1 MSVTTAKPSPRE
13 AALPEVASTT
23 PRLTRLPHPGEPSPK
38 MLRPVTDG
46 APLPKP
52 PDDDHFHTEYLQVA
66 MGPSHPATHGTMQ
79 MLLTLDGETVVDVD
93 VKVGYLHRG
102 FEKMA
107 EVSTYNQVIPYTD
120 RLNYCSAI
128 LNNIGFAKAVEK
140 LLDIEI
146 TDRCKFL
153 RVIVGE
159 LMRCIDHCICIGTN
173 LVDIGALTNFWFL
186 YNKREKVYTILER
199 LTGARLT
206 NSFTRIG
213 GLYRDAYDG
222 FEQDVLDVC
231 KELEQASLEVQGL
244 IAKNRI
250 FIDRTQNICVLTPER
265 AISYGF
271 TGPNLRAAGVPYDI
285 RKVHPYYYYD
295 QFEWDVA
302 LGATGDTY
310 DRIMI
315 RFIEIEQSIRIIR
328 QAIKALPGGPVNV
341 DDKRVTLP
349 AKTDTYQ
356 NIEGLINH
364 FKLVFEGVKAPPGE
378 IYDATEGANGELG
391 FHIVSDGSGY
401 PYRIKCRPPCFYAF
415 NAFHEMIEGHM
426 VADVAAT
433 LGSINI
439 IAGELER

>member
-1 MSVTTAKPSPRE
+1 MKVLSLENKPSVVP
-13 AALPEVASTT
+13 A
-23 PRLTRLPHPGEPSPK
+23 GEEPQTYQD
-38 MLRPVTDG
+38 L
-46 APLPKP
+46 
-52 PDDDHFHTEYLQVA
+52 HTEL
-66 MGPSHPATHGTMQ
+66 MFLNLGPSHPASHGT
-79 MLLTLDGETVVDVD
+79 LRTFVALDGESIAAAVTEI
-93 VKVGYLHRG
+93 GYLHRG
-102 FEKMA
+102 FEKTC
-107 EVSTYNQVIPYTD
+107 EVRTYNQVIPYTD

-128 LNNIGFAKAVEK
+128 LNNIGFAKAVERM
-140 LLDIEI
+140 LDIEI

-159 LMRCIDHCICIGTN
+159 LMRVVDHCICIGTN
-173 LVDIGALTNFWFL
+173 LVDIGALTNFWYLF
-186 YNKREKVYTILER
+186 NKREEVYTVLEK

-222 FEQDVLDVC
+222 FEADVLELC
-231 KELEQASLEVQGL
+231 KGLEQAATEVHGL

-250 FIDRTQNICVLTPER
+250 FVDRTQGICILTPER
-265 AISYGF
+265 AMSYGF
-271 TGPNLRAAGVPYDI
+271 TGPNLRACGVPYDI
-285 RKVHPYYYYD
+285 RKTHPYYYYD
-295 QFEWDVA
+295 TFDWDIA
-302 LGATGDTY
+302 LGSTGDTY

-328 QAIKALPGGPVNV
+328 QAVKQLPGGPVNV

-349 AKTDTYQ
+349 PKTDTYQ

-364 FKLVFEGVKAPPGE
+364 FKLVFEGVKVPPGE
-378 IYDATEGANGELG
+378 IYDATEAGNGELG

-415 NAFHEMIEGHM
+415 NAFHEMVEGHLI
-426 VADVAAT
+426 ADAVAT

>member
-1 MSVTTAKPSPRE
+1 MQIPALGNKPPVI
-13 AALPEVASTT
+13 A
-23 PRLTRLPHPGEPSPK
+23 PGEEPQFYK
-38 MLRPVTDG
+38 DL
-46 APLPKP
+46 
-52 PDDDHFHTEYLQVA
+52 HTEL
-66 MGPSHPATHGTMQ
+66 MFLNLGPSHPASHGT
-79 MLLTLDGETVVDVD
+79 LRTFVALDGETISAAVTEI
-93 VKVGYLHRG
+93 GYLHRG
-102 FEKMA
+102 FEKTC
-107 EVSTYNQVIPYTD
+107 EQRTYNQCIPYTD

-128 LNNIGFAKAVEK
+128 LNNIGFAKAVER

-146 TDRCKFL
+146 TDRCKFI

-159 LMRCIDHCICIGTN
+159 LMRVVDHCICIGTN
-173 LVDIGALTNFWFL
+173 LVDIGALSNFWFL
-186 YNKREKVYTILER
+186 YNKREAVYTVLEK

-213 GLYRDAYDG
+213 GLYRDLYDG
-222 FEQDVLDVC
+222 FEEDVLAVC
-231 KELEQASLEVQGL
+231 KELEQAAAEVQGL

-250 FIDRTQNICVLTPER
+250 FVDRTQGICILTPER

-271 TGPNLRAAGVPYDI
+271 TGPNLRATGVPFDI

-295 QFEWDVA
+295 TFDWDIA
-302 LGATGDTY
+302 LGSTGDTY
-310 DRIMI
+310 DRIMV
-315 RFIEIEQSIRIIR
+315 RFIEMEQSIRIIR
-328 QAIKALPGGPVNV
+328 QALKQLPGGPVNV

-349 AKTDTYQ
+349 GKVDTYQ

-364 FKLVFEGVKAPPGE
+364 FKLVFEGVRVPAGE

-391 FHIVSDGSGY
+391 FYIVSDGSGY

-415 NAFHEMIEGHM
+415 NAFHEMVEGHM
-426 VADVAAT
+426 IADAVAT